1 MAAKLTVGIV
11 GCGNI
16 APRYATWCPRFDSI
30 NLAACADIDPAR
42 AEALAAGFGLRA
54 MPVDEMLSSP
64 EIDIVVNLTPPAA
77 HADVSLAVIAAGKH
91 VYSEKPLAL
100 SVADGEHVLDAAQR
114 AGVRVGCAPDT
125 FLGGSLQTCRG
136 LIDAGAIGRPVA
148 AAAFLAGHGPESW
161 HPNPHFFYRRGA
173 GPLYD
178 VGPYYLTALVHLL
191 GPVERVSGLAR
202 ISFAERVANS
212 EHWHDERIPVEVPT
226 HVSATLDFTSGVVG
240 TALFSFDVWAHHL
253 PHIEVYGSEGALNAP
268 NPNFFGGP
276 VKLYQAGEESWREAT
291 LTHSED
297 VERGIGVA
305 DMAGAILAGKPH
317 RASGRLALHV
327 LAIMEALI
335 ESSEQSRMVE
345 VAHTIERPEP
355 LPAP

>member
-16 APRYATWCPRFDSI
+16 APRYATWCPRYDTI
-30 NLAACADIDPAR
+30 DLTACADLDPSR
-42 AEALAAGFGLRA
+42 AEALAAEFGLTA
-54 MPVDEMLSSP
+54 MSVDDMLASP

-77 HADVSLAVIAAGKH
+77 HAGVSLAVIAAGKH

-100 SVADGEHVLDAAQR
+100 TVADGERILDAAER

-125 FLGGSLQTCRG
+125 FLGGGLQTCRG

-148 AAAFLAGHGPESW
+148 AATFMARPGPESW

-191 GPVERVSGLAR
+191 GPVERVSGLGR
-202 ISFAERVANS
+202 IPFAERVADS
-212 EHWHDERIPVEVPT
+212 EYWHDERIPVEVPT
-226 HVSATLDFTSGVVG
+226 HVSATLDFASGVVG
-240 TALFSFDVWAHHL
+240 TAIFSFDVWAHHL
-253 PHIEVYGSEGALNAP
+253 PHIEVYGSEGALNASDP
-268 NPNFFGGP
+268 NYFGGP
-276 VKLYQAGEESWREAT
+276 VQLYRADEGVWREVP
-291 LTHSED
+291 LTHSAD
-297 VERGIGVA
+297 VERGLGVA
-305 DMAGAILAGKPH
+305 DMAGAIMAGAPH

-327 LAIMEALI
+327 LDVMEALG
-335 ESSEQSRMVE
+335 EASDRGQTLG
-345 VAHTIERPEP
+345 VAHTVERPAP
-355 LPAP
+355 LPLP

>member
-16 APRYATWCPRFDSI
+16 APRYATWCPRYDTI
-30 NLAACADIDPAR
+30 DLTACADLDPAR
-42 AEALAAGFGLRA
+42 AEALAAEFGLRA
-54 MPVDEMLSSP
+54 MSVDALLSDP
-64 EIDIVVNLTPPAA
+64 AIDIIVNLTPPAA
-77 HADVSLAVIAAGKH
+77 HAAVSLAIIGAGKH

-100 SVADGEHVLDAAQR
+100 TVSDGERILAAAEQ

-125 FLGGSLQTCRG
+125 FLGGGLQTCRS

-178 VGPYYLTALVHLL
+178 VGPYYLTALVNLL
-191 GPVERVSGLAR
+191 GPIERVSGLAR

-212 EHWHDERIPVEVPT
+212 AYWQDERLPVEVPT
-226 HVSATLDFTSGVVG
+226 HVSATLDFASRVVG
-240 TALFSFDVWAHHL
+240 TAVFSFDIWAHHL
-253 PHIEVYGSEGALNAP
+253 PRIEVYGSEGTLNAP
-268 NPNFFGGP
+268 DPNFFSGP
-276 VKLYQAGEESWREAT
+276 VELYRADEGSWREVP

-297 VERGIGVA
+297 VERGLGVA
-305 DMAGAILAGKPH
+305 DMAGAIMAGEPH
-317 RASGRLALHV
+317 RASGRLALHILEV
-327 LAIMEALI
+327 MEAI
-335 ESSEQSRMVE
+335 GAASSRSQMVGITHA
-345 VAHTIERPEP
+345 VERPAP
-355 LPAP
+355 LPLP